1 MRRLLRQQGFSRNNV
16 QRGKELGLKV
26 TRLAWDSR
34 VQEERVAKNHFQS
47 WGDNSPFFPLVNGEN
62 RLWFL
67 GLGMASTREQVFK
80 KKKKKSLCMENQR
93 NRERRS
99 IICVSTNKLSVIIPT
114 VCECALSV
122 ADDSLIPPAVYMLE
136 MFKR

>member
-1 MRRLLRQQGFSRNNV
+1 MSQNKGWGGGRWLRRLLGQQGFSRNNV

-80 KKKKKSLCMENQR
+80 KKKKKAYVWKTRGTGKGGASF
-93 NRERRS
+93 
-99 IICVSTNKLSVIIPT
+99 
-114 VCECALSV
+114 
-122 ADDSLIPPAVYMLE
+122 VYPQISCL
-136 MFKR
+136 

>member
-1 MRRLLRQQGFSRNNV
+1 MYG
-16 QRGKELGLKV
+16 
-26 TRLAWDSR
+26 
-34 VQEERVAKNHFQS
+34 QEQRVAKNHFQS
-47 WGDNSPFFPLVNGEN
+47 QGDNSSFFPLVSGKNG
-62 RLWFL
+62 LWFL
-67 GLGMASTREQVFK
+67 GIASIREKVF

-99 IICVSTNKLSVIIPT
+99 IVCVSTNKLTVIIPT